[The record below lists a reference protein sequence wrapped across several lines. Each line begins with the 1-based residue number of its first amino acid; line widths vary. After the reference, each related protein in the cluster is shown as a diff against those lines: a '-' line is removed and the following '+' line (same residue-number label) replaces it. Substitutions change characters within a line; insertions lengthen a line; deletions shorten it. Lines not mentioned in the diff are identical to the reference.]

1 MNIATSI
8 EMMKL
13 LPKISIST
21 LASLLFI
28 LAAVQLILPQSQVH
42 ASSVDGNDQQQSLKF
57 RRANK
62 DVDNKLQRSVDTET
76 KETHAEKLD
85 DKMTNCSLPEN
96 KTSSQCRS
104 NSSSIIY
111 GDGSIFDVMKDKNM
125 LLRTLYVTL
134 GVTGIVIVYFIVR
147 AIRLRKKR
155 TKSRK
160 YGIITQQGERGDMEM
175 EPLGDGNDDDEDYTV
190 FEVNGRKK

>member
-13 LPKISIST
+13 LQKISIST

-96 KTSSQCRS
+96 ITSSQCRS

-111 GDGSIFDVMKDKNM
+111 GDGSIFDGMKDKNM